1 MLAIQAAVFKMPAL
15 TQGNFGCWEEGVV
28 WSPKS
33 FTEQPDPVLN
43 DQLDVGADW
52 EECRG
57 DRLGIF
63 GSDLTRILINAP
75 MGQIDVLGGTSPR
88 TMKLAFSR
96 NGPSTGTM
104 RSQAIVFA

>member
-1 MLAIQAAVFKMPAL
+1 MPADD
-15 TQGNFGCWEEGVV
+15 QHAAEGDGALG
-28 WSPKS
+28 PGR
-33 FTEQPDPVLN
+33 PVRIQ
-43 DQLDVGADW
+43 DAAIAQLDVGADW

-96 NGPSTGTM
+96 NDPSTGTM